1 MDYLNNIP
9 TSRKNKHLNDFE
21 RGQIELLHKQGYSPY
36 AIGKI
41 LNRAPNTIRNELKRG
56 TVTQIKAL

>member
-1 MDYLNNIP
+1 MDYFNDAP

-21 RGQIELLHKQGYSPY
+21 LGKIELLHKQGYSLN

-41 LNRAPNTIRNELKRG
+41 LNRASNTIHNEPKRG
-56 TVTQIKAL
+56 TVT